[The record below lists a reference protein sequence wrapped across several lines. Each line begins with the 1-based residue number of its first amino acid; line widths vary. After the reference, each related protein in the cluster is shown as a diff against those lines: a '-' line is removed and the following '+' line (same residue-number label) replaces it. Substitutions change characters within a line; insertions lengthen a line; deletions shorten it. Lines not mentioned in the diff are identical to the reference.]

1 MEYKKSYKGF
11 VIWMVLFIICMFA
24 CAFVPTED
32 GNLITLLIDNIM
44 TIGMALLT
52 WLIYKN
58 EKIYWYTG
66 LSYEDAKKAGS
77 EQRKEYA
84 MKHFKRFG
92 IFAGIYL
99 VYSII
104 ALLFD
109 IPIGVSITI
118 VLIGLVGAALSTM
131 NIKL

>member
-1 MEYKKSYKGF
+1 
-11 VIWMVLFIICMFA
+11 
-24 CAFVPTED
+24 
-32 GNLITLLIDNIM
+32 M

-52 WLIYKN
+52 WIIYKN

-66 LSYEDAKKAGS
+66 LSYEDARKAGS

-118 VLIGLVGAALSTM
+118 VLIGLVGVALSTM